1 MLKHA
6 RAVKIANLTRVGG
19 LCAQAD
25 ALNTTVRGKFYS
37 ALQKVALARDKKRC
51 RKI

>member
-6 RAVKIANLTRVGG
+6 RAVKTANLTRVGG
-19 LCAQAD
+19 SCAQAD
-25 ALNTTVRGKFYS
+25 ALSTTVRSKFYS
-37 ALQKVALARDKKRC
+37 ALQKAALVCDKKRY